1 MISRSVKASSTI
13 KKVVWKS
20 EETITTGL
28 AAKRAIG
35 LIKALIMELNLFQ
48 NYINNGSDQI
58 PELTG
63 NPSGLIPDPKG
74 FMIGWVLELAVIQ
87 K

>member
-1 MISRSVKASSTI
+1 MISRSVKASSAI

-20 EETITTGL
+20 GKTITMGL

-35 LIKALIMELNLFQ
+35 LIKALIMELNQLQ
-48 NYINNGSDQI
+48 NYINNGADQI

-63 NPSGLIPDPKG
+63 NPSSLIPELKG
-74 FMIGWVLELAVIQ
+74 FMIGWVLELAVILN
-87 K
+87 